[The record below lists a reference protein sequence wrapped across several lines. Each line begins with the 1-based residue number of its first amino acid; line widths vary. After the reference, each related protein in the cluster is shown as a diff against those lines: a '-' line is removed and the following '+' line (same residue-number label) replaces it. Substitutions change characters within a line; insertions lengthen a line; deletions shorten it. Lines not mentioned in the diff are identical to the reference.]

1 MIFAVRLHCHDSLQ
15 KSAASKMRFN
25 ISRTLDG
32 PALPALARV
41 IETHGGTM

>member
-1 MIFAVRLHCHDSLQ
+1 MFSLQ
-15 KSAASKMRFN
+15 KSAVPKMRFN

-41 IETHGGTM
+41 IEARGGSLSDFLCGMRS